1 LPSVDKEKDE
11 TFSSQSFW
19 NVTDVNQLNQ
29 DARLNATITE
39 LILFDPSIQ
48 DGTYLLN
55 IQIASSKMRVQVSL
69 FVCRY

>member
-1 LPSVDKEKDE
+1 MKE

-39 LILFDPSIQ
+39 LILLIQ
-48 DGTYLLN
+48 
-55 IQIASSKMRVQVSL
+55 AFKMVRI
-69 FVCRY
+69 Y